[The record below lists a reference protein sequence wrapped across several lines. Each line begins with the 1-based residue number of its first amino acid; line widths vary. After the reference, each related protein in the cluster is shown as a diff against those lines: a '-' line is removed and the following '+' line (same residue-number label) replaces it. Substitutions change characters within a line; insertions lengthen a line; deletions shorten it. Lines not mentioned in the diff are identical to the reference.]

1 MGEPTS
7 SQLLH
12 SPTARALLG
21 HEDNNNA
28 NSSSSSHLE
37 SLPISNN
44 GWMNQIG
51 LRAQALL
58 DSKEESSGKEDL
70 LEELHRITTTSLDS
84 FLQSNVTGPPL
95 TWHSA
100 DVLFPKDFCKSVEQ
114 LRNIRRDLIEN
125 LSVDG
130 EAVYKLIPNIEL
142 FCLAKCLLNN
152 AALFGPRS
160 TARYSWARVTVNFW
174 HQKLLSENAASLQ
187 ESIYRD
193 LDTLK
198 HDLNSQDRNE
208 KAQRLIQRA
217 TIHTQHGF
225 DQKAREDLARATT
238 ETGLKFKLTGRLGKR
253 TKYQEKDLSQL
264 VVLAKSADSV
274 ENGTVTES
282 GVRPTSTA
290 AHSDPLN
297 NATFKPLDLDLNDD
311 TLLNSIAFSKPL
323 SEPSLSSEADIS
335 PALAALDPSNQ
346 PVLQPLDSIILLA
359 YASSITNT
367 SPSDGLTREET
378 LPYALRVLQDGSSN
392 WQIYTQALLVR
403 SRIEG
408 YKSRTIERSVLQLQ
422 ALVDQVIVETTSA
435 KTDDQSDGETQDAAP
450 STFFPKPKPSES
462 ASATERLRYL
472 PQLASPTRW
481 EIEAELASRW
491 VSLGGLRTALEI
503 YERLQMWAEVA
514 LCWAANDRE
523 DKARKII
530 RRQLYTSAT
539 TITNSPNPNSA
550 IDDDDDTNTEDL
562 TIELAPLPA
571 DAPRL
576 FCILGDLEKSPSAYK
591 RAWEV
596 SSQRYARAQRS
607 LGKHHFTHGDLRSA
621 DEAYAKALK
630 VNALNHSTWFSL
642 GCVRLQ
648 LENWPGAVDAFARA
662 IQLEDQDAESWS
674 NMAAALIQ
682 LDTDASS
689 VNGVDKPDEAGNGDD
704 DEDVTA
710 VNTPKSD
717 PQKHVREAFTALK
730 RAAALKRDSHRIWQ
744 NLLNVAVK
752 LSPPP
757 YTDII
762 VAQTRLIELRAKSE
776 GENSVDVEVMEGLVA
791 HLVAT
796 YPPPPPPSAPSEVFD
811 GIAEEKEEGGQKKTR
826 KPAGFERML
835 IDLVQNRITP
845 LITTSRRLWL
855 LTAKLSLHLQNPLA
869 ALQAYEKAW
878 RVTLNR
884 PGWESGTKESGC
896 LWRDVVDATGELVDA
911 YESLGERSREAGVG
925 GDGGKAGIGKA
936 EPVAKDWRFKARSAV
951 RGVLGRAKEGGWE
964 ADDEGMQRLQDRLGE
979 LLKAAE

>member
-1 MGEPTS
+1 MGEPNS

-21 HEDNNNA
+21 HDNNNNE

-37 SLPISNN
+37 SLHISSH

-51 LRAQALL
+51 LRAQALR
-58 DSKEESSGKEDL
+58 DSKEELSGKEDL
-70 LEELHRITTTSLDS
+70 LEELHRIATTSLDS

-95 TWHSA
+95 TWNSA
-100 DVLFPKDFCKSVEQ
+100 DVLFPKHFCKNVEQ
-114 LRNIRRDLIEN
+114 LRNIRGDLIEN

-193 LDTLK
+193 LDTLE
-198 HDLNSQDRNE
+198 HDFNSQDRNE

-238 ETGLKFKLTGRLGKR
+238 ETGLEFKLTGRLGKR

-282 GVRPTSTA
+282 GVGPTSTA
-290 AHSDPLN
+290 AHSDPLY
-297 NATFKPLDLDLNDD
+297 NATFKPQDLDLNDD

-530 RRQLYTSAT
+530 RRQLYTSAA
-539 TITNSPNPNSA
+539 TITNSPNPSSNPA

-576 FCILGDLEKSPSAYK
+576 FCILGDLEKSPSAYH

-607 LGKHHFTHGDLRSA
+607 LGKHHFTHGDLLSA

-648 LENWPGAVDAFARA
+648 LKNWPGAVDAFARA

-682 LDTDASS
+682 LDSDASS
-689 VNGVDKPDEAGNGDD
+689 VNGVDESENGDD

-710 VNTPKSD
+710 VNTPKRD

-776 GENSVDVEVMEGLVA
+776 GENSVDVEVVEGLVA

-796 YPPPPPPSAPSEVFD
+796 YPPPAAPSEVFD
-811 GIAEEKEEGGQKKTR
+811 GIAEEKEEGGEARTR

-855 LTAKLSLHLQNPLA
+855 LTAKLSLHLQKPSA

-878 RVTLNR
+878 RVTLNW
-884 PGWESGTKESGC
+884 PGWESGTQESEC

-911 YESLGERSREAGVG
+911 YESLGERSREAGMS
-925 GDGGKAGIGKA
+925 DG

-964 ADDEGMQRLQDRLGE
+964 AGDEGIQRLQDRLGE
-979 LLKAAE
+979 LKAAE

>member
-1 MGEPTS
+1 MGEPNS
-7 SQLLH
+7 PQFLH
-12 SPTARALLG
+12 SSTARTLLG
-21 HEDNNNA
+21 FDDDDNND
-28 NSSSSSHLE
+28 NSSSRLE
-37 SLPISNN
+37 ILSISNN

-51 LRAQALL
+51 LRAEALL
-58 DSKEESSGKEDL
+58 DSKEASSGKEDL
-70 LEELHRITTTSLDS
+70 LEELYRIATTSLDS

-114 LRNIRRDLIEN
+114 LCNIRRELIKN

-130 EAVYKLIPNIEL
+130 EAVYKLIPNIEI

-152 AALFGPRS
+152 PALFGPQS
-160 TARYSWARVTVNFW
+160 TARYRWARVTVNFW

-187 ESIYRD
+187 EGIYRD
-193 LDTLK
+193 LGTLE
-198 HDLNSQDRNE
+198 HDLNPHDWKE

-225 DQKAREDLARATT
+225 DQKAREDLARATI
-238 ETGLKFKLTGRLGKR
+238 ETGLDFKLTGRLGRR
-253 TKYQEKDLSQL
+253 TRYQEKDLSQL

-274 ENGTVTES
+274 ENGTATES

-290 AHSDPLN
+290 AHSDPMSN
-297 NATFKPLDLDLNDD
+297 KMTSEPQDLDLNDD
-311 TLLNSIAFSKPL
+311 TLLKSIAFSKPP

-346 PVLQPLDSIILLA
+346 PVLQPLDSMILLA

-392 WQIYTQALLVR
+392 WQIYTQALLIR

-422 ALVDQVIVETTSA
+422 ALVDQVIVETTST
-435 KTDDQSDGETQDAAP
+435 KTNDQSDRETQDAAP
-450 STFFPKPKPSES
+450 STFFPKPKPSELAS
-462 ASATERLRYL
+462 ASERLRYL

-514 LCWAANDRE
+514 LCWAANDRD

-530 RRQLYTSAT
+530 RRQLYTSAA
-539 TITNSPNPNSA
+539 TITDSPNPNPA
-550 IDDDDDTNTEDL
+550 IDDDDDTSTEDL
-562 TIELAPLPA
+562 NIELTPLPA

-576 FCILGDLEKSPSAYK
+576 FCILGDLEKSPSAYH
-591 RAWEV
+591 RAWDV
-596 SSQRYARAQRS
+596 SSHRYARAQRS

-648 LENWPGAVDAFARA
+648 LENWPGAVEAFARA

-682 LDTDASS
+682 LDSGTSG
-689 VNGVDKPDEAGNGDD
+689 VNGVHEPDEGGNGDD

-710 VNTPKSD
+710 VSTPKRD

-762 VAQTRLIELRAKSE
+762 VAQARLIELRGKSE
-776 GENSVDVEVMEGLVA
+776 GEKSVDAEVVEGLVA

-796 YPPPPPPSAPSEVFD
+796 CPPPPPPAPSEVVD
-811 GIAEEKEEGGQKKTR
+811 GIAEEEEGERRTR
-826 KPAGFERML
+826 RPAGFERML

-845 LITTSRRLWL
+845 LITASRRLWL

-884 PGWESGTKESGC
+884 PGWESGTQESEC
-896 LWRDVVDATGELVDA
+896 LWRDVVDATGDLVDA
-911 YESLGERSREAGVG
+911 YESLGERSREAGTG
-925 GDGGKAGIGKA
+925 
-936 EPVAKDWRFKARSAV
+936 EPVARDWRFKAKSAL
-951 RGVLGRAKEGGWE
+951 R
-964 ADDEGMQRLQDRLGE
+964 
-979 LLKAAE
+979 